1 MNELGTQLVDEGHPN
16 AEDIQTTTENVTSR
30 YCNETL
36 ILLLWY
42 VCECF
47 IGKVVD
53 LIEVLVCFSSL

>member
-1 MNELGTQLVDEGHPN
+1 MGKVNELGTQLVDEGHPN

-42 VCECF
+42 MCVSVLL
-47 IGKVVD
+47 GK
-53 LIEVLVCFSSL
+53 SLF